1 MPVNYLN
8 SVKQLMAKKERLD
21 KILFEKGFFET
32 KSKAQAAIMAGDVK
46 INGELITKAGTL
58 FFIDEKTQIDIKSMP
73 YVSRGGFKLEKA
85 LQEFGIDL
93 ADKICLDAG
102 ASTGGFT
109 DCMLQNG
116 AKKVYAVDVG
126 YGQIA
131 WKLRN
136 DERVKIIER
145 INIRNCS
152 FKDIYS
158 ENEEI
163 AQFCAMDLS
172 FISIKKVIENV
183 LSLLG
188 EKKEIVALIKPQ
200 FEAGKD
206 EVGKNGV
213 IKDKIIHIKVIKE
226 IIEYVYSL
234 DLSVI
239 NLTYSPIKGPAGNI
253 EYLIYFANNTI
264 NKNNLSVES
273 IVNNAFDYLNK

>member
-1 MPVNYLN
+1 MP
-8 SVKQLMAKKERLD
+8 KKDRLD

-32 KSKAQAAIMAGDVK
+32 KSKAQAAIMAGDVR

-93 ADKICLDAG
+93 TGKICLDAG

-109 DCMLQNG
+109 DCMLQKG

-131 WKLRN
+131 WTLRN
-136 DERVKIIER
+136 DKRVKIIER

-172 FISIKKVIENV
+172 FISIKKVIKNV

-188 EKKEIVALIKPQ
+188 EEKEIVALIKPQ
-200 FEAGKD
+200 FEAGKE

-213 IKDKIIHIKVIKE
+213 IKDKKIHIKVINE
-226 IIEYVYSL
+226 IVEYVSSL
-234 DLSVI
+234 DLFAV

-253 EYLIYFANNTI
+253 EYLIYLANNTI
-264 NKNNLSVES
+264 NKGNFSVES
-273 IVNNAFDYLNK
+273 IVNDAFDCLTN

>member
-1 MPVNYLN
+1 MPLNYLN

-46 INGELITKAGTL
+46 INDELITKAGTL

-73 YVSRGGFKLEKA
+73 YVSRGGFKLRKA

-226 IIEYVYSL
+226 IIESAYSL

-253 EYLIYFANNTI
+253 EYLIYLANNTI
-264 NKNNLSVES
+264 NKSNFSVES
-273 IVNNAFDYLNK
+273 IVNNAFDYLNN